1 MLLLE
6 SSFSNAFKKKKQF
19 TTIGKNMDFTG
30 LFFCR
35 QNMFTKPAVCFD
47 HLPWP
52 VLTQPFSSQTP
63 FLFQA
68 FGPVRPL
75 EAWGSS
81 GLDPI
86 PRVIRVCAAV
96 TIQGRL
102 SHLLVSMTLG
112 CLPTNHA
119 GPSGLLLV
127 ETLPRNWSFLARL
140 DRESEM
146 DTGKAILETLS
157 WTTES

>member
-1 MLLLE
+1 MP
-6 SSFSNAFKKKKQF
+6 SKKKKQF

-75 EAWGSS
+75 
-81 GLDPI
+81 DPI

-96 TIQGRL
+96 TVQGRL

-127 ETLPRNWSFLARL
+127 ETLTRNWSFLARL